1 MIKTGTE
8 RADPIGFRKK
18 FSIIQ
23 SLTAIAVT
31 TLIIL
36 VIELSFYPLK
46 PAQLQEVSDGKTKGA
61 MMVLK
66 DGTPPKVLIYHRAFI
81 LPRYRLN
88 ETLDITGTKYATANE
103 DWFQVCV
110 ITVENGELILHAI
123 QNDNRF
129 ILFLTQAV
137 FLAGAIYY
145 GMDLIHLEAKIRKK
159 GA

>member
-1 MIKTGTE
+1 M
-8 RADPIGFRKK
+8 GFRKK
-18 FSIIQ
+18 FSVIQ
-23 SLTAIAVT
+23 LLAAIAVAV
-31 TLIIL
+31 LVIL

-46 PAQLQEVSDGKTKGA
+46 PAQLQEIADGKTKGA

-66 DGTPPKVLIYHRAFI
+66 DGTPPKVLIYHRAFF

-88 ETLDITGTKYATANE
+88 ETLDITGTDYATANE

-123 QNDNRF
+123 QNNNRF

-137 FLAGAIYY
+137 FLTGAIYY
-145 GMDLIHLEAKIRKK
+145 GANLIRLEAKIRKK